1 MADLD
6 QVLGAVLASLAQA
19 RRMADEQT
27 TAIAQY
33 YQTSPLLKGMS
44 APRIRLPE
52 VTVDVPVI
60 IDQLEAGKPPV
71 FASPKELAALA
82 VDAAVRTAQS
92 ADVPMS
98 AAVRDSLS
106 AAIRARMDAVMGQLD
121 VGKAA
126 PELVQES
133 LAATVDEALH
143 APVGKV
149 ISARVATLSKLA
161 AQAAARAA
169 VQASTKATGK
179 TTVRATTDAARAA
192 GLAAASAP
200 SAIAVPQAT
209 VVQASVLAAAKEA
222 IRLAAIKEPGRAA
235 TLKTSVLTAD
245 IKERASPET
254 ITRLKLVLRE
264 EGMEWQ
270 EVRQANGS
278 TTAMLTPE

>member
-6 QVLGAVLASLAQA
+6 QVLGAVLTSLAQA

-33 YQTSPLLKGMS
+33 YQTSPLLKGMT

-52 VTVDVPVI
+52 VVVDVPLI
-60 IDQLEAGKPPV
+60 IDQLDAGKPPV
-71 FASPKELAALA
+71 FASPKELSALA
-82 VDAAVRTAQS
+82 VDAAVRTAQA

-106 AAIRARMDAVMGQLD
+106 AAIRGQMERVMAQLD

-133 LAATVDEALH
+133 LAATVDPALH
-143 APVGKV
+143 APIGRVV
-149 ISARVATLSKLA
+149 QARVSTLSRLA
-161 AQAAARAA
+161 TQAEAKARSKAASAA
-169 VQASTKATGK
+169 GVAAS
-179 TTVRATTDAARAA
+179 RAA
-192 GLAAASAP
+192 GLSANAP
-200 SAIAVPQAT
+200 SLPNVM
-209 VVQASVLAAAKEA
+209 VVQANVLAAAKEA

-235 TLKTSVLTAD
+235 TLKTSVLTGD
-245 IKERASPET
+245 IKERATPET
-254 ITRLKLVLRE
+254 VTRLKLVLRE

>member
-6 QVLGAVLASLAQA
+6 QVLGAVLTSLAQA

-33 YQTSPLLKGMS
+33 YQTSPLLKGMT

-52 VTVDVPVI
+52 VVVDVPLI
-60 IDQLEAGKPPV
+60 IDQLDAGKPPV
-71 FASPKELAALA
+71 FASPKELSALA
-82 VDAAVRTAQS
+82 VDAAVRTAQA

-106 AAIRARMDAVMGQLD
+106 AAIRGQMERVMAQLD

-133 LAATVDEALH
+133 LAATVDPALH
-143 APVGKV
+143 EPIGRVV
-149 ISARVATLSKLA
+149 QARVSTLSRL
-161 AQAAARAA
+161 A
-169 VQASTKATGK
+169 VQAEAKARSKAASAPASTAPRASQATQ
-179 TTVRATTDAARAA
+179 AARAA
-192 GLAAASAP
+192 GLSTTAP
-200 SAIAVPQAT
+200 SLPNVTQ
-209 VVQASVLAAAKEA
+209 VQANVLAAAKEA

-235 TLKTSVLTAD
+235 TLKTSVLTSD
-245 IKERASPET
+245 IKERATPET
-254 ITRLKLVLRE
+254 VTRLKLVLRE